1 MRVDYGHQV
10 SLSLCLRD
18 DLDKVHCWRF
28 VARGTIEA
36 SWRQRCDLSGENGIM
51 ERTSGSLIEGSSGL
65 ISV

>member
-10 SLSLCLRD
+10 LLSLCLRD

-36 SWRQRCDLSGENGIM
+36 SWRQ
-51 ERTSGSLIEGSSGL
+51 IEM
-65 ISV
+65 